1 MPKKKTIT
9 KKRVERTEEIKP
21 ENLVTVTRDIPSIY
35 DGKRI
40 YCVVADTV
48 QTHLDTTGLAG
59 RNNQW
64 PPKRDCRRTEDTRT
78 VQQPAGRLIA
88 QAAHVVSKVRH
99 NMLKNEFVRAQK
111 LAYKNESNEVW
122 MRFQKLFFQPV
133 TTIIL
138 SARDSFELY
147 HVKNLLKDANIPVQ
161 SFYDDNDEAYGED
174 QKVMTAVATEPVD
187 SVDVQ
192 GILDY
197 LHLWKPREVKF
208 ERHYVDEL

>member
-1 MPKKKTIT
+1 MAKKKTS
-9 KKRVERTEEIKP
+9 KKKAVESSEIAP

-48 QTHLDTTGLAG
+48 QTHLDTTGKVG
-59 RNNQW
+59 RANMW
-64 PPKRDCRRTEDTRT
+64 PPKQTIRRTEETRS

-99 NMLKNEFVRAQK
+99 NMLKAEYVRAQQI
-111 LAYKNESNEVW
+111 AYKNESNQVW
-122 MRFQKLFFQPV
+122 MLGQKLHFQPV

-138 SARDSFELY
+138 SARDSMELY
-147 HVKNLLKDANIPVQ
+147 HVKNLLKNAQIPYQ
-161 SFYDDNDEAYGED
+161 SFYDDNDFAYGEGE
-174 QKVMTAVATEPVD
+174 KVLTAIATEPVD
-187 SVDVQ
+187 PVDVQ

-197 LHLWKPREVKF
+197 LHLWKPRDVKF
-208 ERHYVDEL
+208 EAANADEL